1 MGYTT
6 EAGGGEKNW
15 LQRLA
20 DKIPGFS
27 GYHAKERRRDIDK
40 LHRDALAD
48 RIRAVKPAVAGVVRD
63 LTDGGRLLEVG
74 ALDRVSKKL
83 NTIENKVRFA
93 SYGYSGFFD
102 AVQIKEEQL
111 DRIYQFDLKLVE
123 DVEVIERQAEALK
136 GAFQT
141 STDLKLGA
149 GNLEAAIDAF
159 NAEFDTR
166 QQAINGFGADS
177 APGRP
182 LFT

>member
-6 EAGGGEKNW
+6 DAAGGEKNW
-15 LQRLA
+15 LQKLI

-40 LHRDALAD
+40 LHREWLAD
-48 RIRAVKPAVAGVVRD
+48 RLRAVKPAVAGVVRD

-74 ALDRVSKKL
+74 QLDRVGKKL
-83 NTIENKVRFA
+83 DTIENKVRFA

-123 DVEVIERQAEALK
+123 DAELIERQAEALR
-136 GAFQT
+136 GSFNT

-149 GNLEAAIDAF
+149 SNLEQAVDSF
-159 NAEFDTR
+159 NAEFDKR
-166 QQAINGFGADS
+166 QQAINGFGADQ

-182 LFT
+182 MFQ